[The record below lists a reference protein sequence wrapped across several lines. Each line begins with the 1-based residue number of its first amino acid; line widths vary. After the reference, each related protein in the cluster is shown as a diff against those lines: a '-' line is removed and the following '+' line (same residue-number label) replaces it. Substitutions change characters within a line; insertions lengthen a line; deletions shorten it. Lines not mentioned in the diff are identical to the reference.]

1 MNFCKD
7 TANIWQI
14 VGYILLIFKIV
25 IPLILIVFGMLD
37 LGKAVVGSKED
48 DTKKAINSLVRRVI
62 AAVVIFFIPTLIS
75 FAIGIVGGWNS
86 DSEVKSQYDICRKC
100 ITNPNSTS
108 GLTINNKDVGCK
120 NLADEA
126 WNK

>member
-1 MNFCKD
+1 MNFCRD

-14 VGYILLIFKIV
+14 VGYVLLIFKIV
-25 IPLILIVFGMLD
+25 IPLILILFGMID
-37 LGKAVVGSKED
+37 LGKAVIGSKED

-75 FAIGIVGGWNS
+75 FVIGIVGGWKNNN
-86 DSEVKSQYDICRKC
+86 EVKEQYNICRKC

-108 GLTINNKDVGCK
+108 GLTVDGKEVGCAS
-120 NLADEA
+120 LATDA